1 MATYYSQSSGVWSTL
16 SRWNTNA
23 GGGGSSPT
31 SIAAME
37 DHIYIIQAGH
47 TIDYDIDTS
56 AWTVGFQ
63 TITITGSN
71 STPGMLRCDSTTL
84 PAGTYNVKMKTGF
97 SIVGTASV
105 TNLGR
110 ILANSDGDW
119 ATTTALANDRKFFI
133 TSLTG
138 TSTVDTITATNLS
151 IRLFCTQPTI
161 PYVEIYGVP
170 FVVTFNNT
178 TEKFTIVSPTNT
190 PAIPPNG
197 TPITLTGTL
206 PAELTAGTTYYVKAV
221 SGATGELEASI
232 GGGTINLSNDG
243 SGTIY
248 MHYGCWGP
256 VAQATNVNTTTGVI
270 TWNGVPPA
278 ANTAVKVRSSGTLPT
293 GLSEDS
299 IYYVRTISGNTC
311 KLSLISGNDVGIVI
325 PTAVGSGN
333 ISMYCGSSYTN
344 SKVMNVLQDV
354 TTDWT
359 TTVGGNGSNVVLC
372 DIAPENYDQ
381 QRDVLATIGTKVLVF
396 TTNNVDSI
404 QFPLARIY
412 LTARNV
418 AIKSASTGASSL
430 ISGGTGNV
438 FQCELSRAAAS
449 GTTFYGTAII
459 NSSSNNT
466 ISGTITGCTTAL
478 NSSSNNTISGTITG
492 CSTALSSSSNNNI
505 SGTIT
510 GCGTALN
517 SSSNNTISGAI
528 TGCSIAHSSSS
539 NNNTISGAIIGCSTA
554 HSSSSN
560 NTISGTITG
569 CSTALSSSSNNTIS
583 GAITGCGTALNSS
596 SNNNTISGAIIGC
609 TIALSSSS
617 NNTIS
622 GTITGCN
629 IALNSSSSNNTI
641 SGAIINCTTLCVLG
655 TFNYATLINTQG
667 LSTTP
672 TFSGRNAVASQ
683 VRIASENHG
692 AIEGAMKIFENFGDI
707 VKTTRT
713 GDGPAGATGDCIEVS
728 NLQSNLGYPAGQ
740 VVPNPLPIFMN
751 HRIWLPAATH
761 IVTYKTQNTFTS
773 GIAAGNLKLTARYI
787 TTGGL
792 GADVSAAPALA
803 IRADASDWTQTLAV
817 TFTSV
822 RAGWVDFRMDLYQT
836 YQAGKA
842 VFVWPTPVIT

>member
-478 NSSSNNTISGTITG
+478 NSSSNNTISG
-492 CSTALSSSSNNNI
+492 
-505 SGTIT
+505 
-510 GCGTALN
+510 
-517 SSSNNTISGAI
+517 AI
-528 TGCSIAHSSSS
+528 TGCSIAH
-539 NNNTISGAIIGCSTA
+539 
-554 HSSSSN
+554 
-560 NTISGTITG
+560 
-569 CSTALSSSSNNTIS
+569 
-583 GAITGCGTALNSS
+583 
-596 SNNNTISGAIIGC
+596 
-609 TIALSSSS
+609 
-617 NNTIS
+617 
-622 GTITGCN
+622 
-629 IALNSSSSNNTI
+629 SSSSNNTI

>member
-478 NSSSNNTISGTITG
+478 NSSSNNTISGAITG
-492 CSTALSSSSNNNI
+492 CSIALSSSSNNNI

-528 TGCSIAHSSSS
+528 TGCSIALNSSS

-554 HSSSSN
+554 H
-560 NTISGTITG
+560 
-569 CSTALSSSSNNTIS
+569 
-583 GAITGCGTALNSS
+583 
-596 SNNNTISGAIIGC
+596 
-609 TIALSSSS
+609 
-617 NNTIS
+617 
-622 GTITGCN
+622 
-629 IALNSSSSNNTI
+629 SSSSNNTI

>member
-478 NSSSNNTISGTITG
+478 NSSSNNTISG
-492 CSTALSSSSNNNI
+492 
-505 SGTIT
+505 
-510 GCGTALN
+510 
-517 SSSNNTISGAI
+517 AI
-528 TGCSIAHSSSS
+528 TGCSIAH
-539 NNNTISGAIIGCSTA
+539 
-554 HSSSSN
+554 
-560 NTISGTITG
+560 
-569 CSTALSSSSNNTIS
+569 SSSSNNTIS

>member
-478 NSSSNNTISGTITG
+478 NSSSNNTISGAITG
-492 CSTALSSSSNNNI
+492 CNIALNSSSSNNI

-528 TGCSIAHSSSS
+528 TGCSIALNSSS

-554 HSSSSN
+554 H
-560 NTISGTITG
+560 
-569 CSTALSSSSNNTIS
+569 
-583 GAITGCGTALNSS
+583 
-596 SNNNTISGAIIGC
+596 
-609 TIALSSSS
+609 
-617 NNTIS
+617 
-622 GTITGCN
+622 
-629 IALNSSSSNNTI
+629 SSSSNNTI